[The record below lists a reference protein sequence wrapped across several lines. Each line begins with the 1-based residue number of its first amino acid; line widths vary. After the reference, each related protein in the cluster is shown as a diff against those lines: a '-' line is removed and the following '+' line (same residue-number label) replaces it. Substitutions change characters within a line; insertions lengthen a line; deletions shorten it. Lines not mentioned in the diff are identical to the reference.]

1 MRGPRPKKVIIK
13 FAVGFF
19 GIVGIIVAV
28 ILISTHG
35 YNNSSQSRKYPVA
48 SASWD
53 VGNGDRIAVAARVI
67 AVDLIAQTAKFQ
79 YSVFPSTSIHAK
91 NVRQSN
97 LYELNV
103 PVNLSFGSSFSVYEV
118 GHPLLIETTTLPII
132 GDSYLYPLDY
142 WECQMEVFATYI
154 PANSSHVEN
163 LPVVLQISGSP
174 NGFDIDYHFG
184 SMNTDNDALGTDVYL
199 ELDIHRS
206 TATKAFAI
214 FISTIMWMLVLSA
227 VTLASR
233 LLAFEKRVD
242 PPHIAFTTSLLFALP
257 GLRNA
262 MPDAPDIGILL
273 DQVCLVWG
281 MGLQSACL
289 LVYYA
294 RFIAATRPDGWRWS
308 VFFGFHSCED
318 EDDDSKQ
325 C

>member
-1 MRGPRPKKVIIK
+1 MKGPRPTKVIIK
-13 FAVGFF
+13 LALGFF
-19 GIVGIIVAV
+19 GLIGIIVAV
-28 ILISTHG
+28 TLISTHG
-35 YNNSSQSRKYPVA
+35 YNNSNQSRKYPVT
-48 SASWD
+48 SSEWD
-53 VGNGDRIAVAARVI
+53 AENGYRIAVTARVI
-67 AVDLIAQTAKFQ
+67 AVDLIGQTAKFQ
-79 YSVFPSTSIHAK
+79 YTVFPSASIHAR
-91 NVRQSN
+91 NIRQSN

-103 PVNLSFGSSFSVYEV
+103 PVNLSFGSSYSVFEA
-118 GHPLLIETTTLPII
+118 GNPLLIQTTTLPMI
-132 GDSYLYPLDY
+132 GDSYLYPFDY
-142 WECQMEVFATYI
+142 WECQMEIYATYI
-154 PANSSHVEN
+154 PINSSQVEN

-206 TATKAFAI
+206 AATKAFAI
-214 FISTIMWMLVLSA
+214 FISSAMWMLCLSA

-233 LLAFEKRVD
+233 LWAFEKKVE
-242 PPHIAFTTSLLFALP
+242 PHHIMFTTSLLFALP

-308 VFFGFHSCED
+308 VFFGFQGNQDKSVEYR
-318 EDDDSKQ
+318 Q